1 MALLYHSISPLAAL
15 LIISSSPMSCR
26 DPLRDLLPSSSVS
39 NRARSR
45 GLWLLKVDRSL
56 LGLTPEN
63 QKTVNIDSE
72 NIWKPKFLK
81 FSDFLLFYK
90 FWITSESKTKESK
103 NQTISKIAKIS
114 TIWTIFEEIKKNQ
127 VRMLEIWK
135 KIYRICNF
143 EAKIAIFTTK
153 RSIFTEIIIFPT
165 KKIKFVRLI
174 EF

>member
-1 MALLYHSISPLAAL
+1 MIEEIDGSRATVLVAWQRMMTMAMALLYHSISPLAAL
-15 LIISSSPMSCR
+15 LIISSSLMSCR
-26 DPLRDLLPSSSVS
+26 APLLDLLPSSSVS

-90 FWITSESKTKESK
+90 FWITESKTNK
-103 NQTISKIAKIS
+103 NQNPTISKIAKIS

-127 VRMLEIWK
+127 VRILEIWK
-135 KIYRICNF
+135 RK
-143 EAKIAIFTTK
+143 
-153 RSIFTEIIIFPT
+153 FTEYVIL
-165 KKIKFVRLI
+165 KQK
-174 EF
+174 

>member
-1 MALLYHSISPLAAL
+1 MDGSRATVLVAWQRMMTMAMALLYHSISPLAAL

-90 FWITSESKTKESK
+90 FWITESKTTTRIKTQRYQKLPKSR
-103 NQTISKIAKIS
+103 Q
-114 TIWTIFEEIKKNQ
+114 FEQFLKK
-127 VRMLEIWK
+127 
-135 KIYRICNF
+135 
-143 EAKIAIFTTK
+143 
-153 RSIFTEIIIFPT
+153 
-165 KKIKFVRLI
+165 
-174 EF
+174 

>member
-15 LIISSSPMSCR
+15 LIISSSHAEPHCEIFH
-26 DPLRDLLPSSSVS
+26 LSSSVS
-39 NRARSR
+39 NRAILLRSR

-127 VRMLEIWK
+127 VRNREIWNWK
-135 KIYRICNF
+135 FNLF
-143 EAKIAIFTTK
+143 VIFDQKLPLIREKTTHF
-153 RSIFTEIIIFPT
+153 ST
-165 KKIKFVRLI
+165 K
-174 EF
+174 